1 MARGAFSGA
10 IVGTVVVG
18 IGLVALSVI
27 YRDVGPVGTPPP
39 APAPEAVAQ
48 APGGPD
54 APEGGEEAAPAVGAA
69 DAALPGG
76 TTAPDGAEVPGT
88 PESVP
93 AVADGLAVPETGAA
107 PAGMTPAGASEGAPE
122 IAPGMADMGTAP
134 DMRPPVAGIGLS
146 EGLPEEETGVR
157 ADATPAAPEV
167 QGAPAQVGAA
177 PAGGESPVL
186 PGTEAAPA
194 PAEAAEQVAQGAAAP
209 DSEAAPV
216 PQPVPAM
223 PEAQATPQGVGA
235 APDAPDGPEMHTATA
250 EPGLILPAAPG
261 EVAAGAAEQP
271 PVPAAPPVAS
281 FAPAS
286 DDATPP
292 PPESASPWA
301 PGTPAGPIGDLAAN
315 VVTGRLPAIGQETA
329 TPVAADT
336 PETVAIVPAI
346 ERNAVAFENPEGR
359 PVMAVLLLDDGPSRR
374 DLGDLKNLP
383 FPVSFAVDASAEDAE
398 EAIAFYRNAGAEVV
412 LLVPLPD
419 WAAPEDVEITLQ
431 AYAPLLDQ
439 AVAVMIPAASGF
451 QTMGDAARQLAVV
464 LSETGHGLITLPQG
478 LNTGHKSA
486 IKQGVPAGLVF
497 RELDNDGQTV
507 AVMLRFLDNAA
518 FKARLQ
524 PGVIL
529 LGHARPDT
537 IRALIEWSLGNRA
550 KTVALAPVSAVL
562 LQEK

>member
-39 APAPEAVAQ
+39 APAPEAASE
-48 APGGPD
+48 APGGPGV
-54 APEGGEEAAPAVGAA
+54 PQGGEEAVPAVGAA
-69 DAALPGG
+69 DVALPGG
-76 TTAPDGAEVPGT
+76 TTAPEGAEPPGA
-88 PESVP
+88 PESMP
-93 AVADGLAVPETGAA
+93 AVTDGLAMPETGAA
-107 PAGMTPAGASEGAPE
+107 PAGMTPAGTSEAAPE
-122 IAPGMADMGTAP
+122 ITPGVVDMGAAPDRTAP
-134 DMRPPVAGIGLS
+134 ADGS
-146 EGLPEEETGVR
+146 GLPARETGVR
-157 ADATPAAPEV
+157 AGETPTAPAV
-167 QGAPAQVGAA
+167 QGAPAQVGEA
-177 PAGGESPVL
+177 PAGGESPAV
-186 PGTEAAPA
+186 PGAEAAPEPAAQLAQGASASGAEAAPA
-194 PAEAAEQVAQGAAAP
+194 PQPGPTMPEVQATPDAVAAAP
-209 DSEAAPV
+209 QAP
-216 PQPVPAM
+216 
-223 PEAQATPQGVGA
+223 E
-235 APDAPDGPEMHTATA
+235 GPEMGTAAAA

-261 EVAAGAAEQP
+261 EVTPGEAEQP
-271 PVPAAPPVAS
+271 PVPAAPPAAS
-281 FAPAS
+281 FEPAS
-286 DDATPP
+286 DEASAP
-292 PPESASPWA
+292 PPESASPWV
-301 PGTPAGPIGDLAAN
+301 PGTPAGQIGDLASN
-315 VVTGRLPAIGQETA
+315 VVTGRLPAIGRETA

-346 ERNAVAFENPEGR
+346 ERNAVPFENPEGR
-359 PVMAVLLLDDGPSRR
+359 PVMAVLLVDDGPARS

-383 FPVSFAVDASAEDAE
+383 FPISFAVDASAKDAE

-439 AVAVMIPAASGF
+439 AVAVMIPGASGF

-507 AVMLRFLDNAA
+507 AVMRRFLDNAA

-550 KTVALAPVSAVL
+550 KTVALAPISAVL
-562 LQEK
+562 LQNE